1 MKNAEAFILSSQWE
15 GFGHVLVEAM
25 ACECPVISTD
35 CDFGPNEILDRG
47 RYGKLV
53 VVNDMNPVRSDKYG
67 HYLRRKKRSE
77 VIQKAKDRAQDFSTE
92 KIVRAYVH
100 LFSTLSKVLNE
111 EITSHYILG

>member
-53 VVNDMNPVRSDKYG
+53 VVNDMNLMSEVINTVIT
-67 HYLRRKKRSE
+67 LEEKKRSE

-92 KIVRAYVH
+92 KIVRAYLH
-100 LFSTLSKVLNE
+100 LFSTLSGIK
-111 EITSHYILG
+111 

>member
-1 MKNAEAFILSSQWE
+1 MCLWRLW
-15 GFGHVLVEAM
+15 HVSVRL
-25 ACECPVISTD
+25 ISTD

-53 VVNDMNPVRSDKYG
+53 VVNDMNLMSEVINTVIT
-67 HYLRRKKRSE
+67 LEEKKRSE

-100 LFSTLSKVLNE
+100 LFSTLSGIK
-111 EITSHYILG
+111 